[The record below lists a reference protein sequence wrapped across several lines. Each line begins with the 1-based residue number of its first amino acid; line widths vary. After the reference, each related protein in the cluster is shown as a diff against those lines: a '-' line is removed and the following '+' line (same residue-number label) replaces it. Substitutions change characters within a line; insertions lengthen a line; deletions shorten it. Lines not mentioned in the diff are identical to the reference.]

1 MAHLNADAFPGMIC
15 RFNLLVTADLNMSQT
30 PDSGHGPKLLL
41 SLAAAPTPISH
52 PCLARRIASSLCL
65 SACSR
70 TLVFIPVDPAR
81 PHTHPGLSGP
91 RRAALCLRVETCE
104 VRLDSSTVFPGY
116 KPREA
121 HCKCSQIYLLPRGL
135 KIPKAKLNHV
145 SFRVA

>member
-1 MAHLNADAFPGMIC
+1 
-15 RFNLLVTADLNMSQT
+15 MSQT
-30 PDSGHGPKLLL
+30 PDSGHGPNLLL

-52 PCLARRIASSLCL
+52 PCLARKIASSLCR

-121 HCKCSQIYLLPRGL
+121 VFISLKLCIPLFVIIFLSIVAPFFITTFSNQLVFYLLF
-135 KIPKAKLNHV
+135 LNSV
-145 SFRVA
+145 S